1 MAQQVRA
8 LAVLPE
14 DLGSIPRT
22 HMSVILVPGN
32 LTPSFSH
39 TCRQNTNIHKIKINK
54 LNTIITEL
62 KTDMK

>member
-1 MAQQVRA
+1 
-8 LAVLPE
+8 
-14 DLGSIPRT
+14 
-22 HMSVILVPGN
+22 MSVILVPGN